1 MKVGKDYFKE
11 GKSSFLSVDKDLSQV
26 VERILKNSKL
36 QKLLYYTQKDC
47 LKAQDLT
54 PQQRMSL
61 LHKQVRIV
69 PKLDIDQDCP
79 NYIVITLGNFLPN
92 ETNPQFRDCVL
103 SIDIM
108 CHPDHWNL
116 GNFALRPYKIAG
128 ELDSD
133 LDGEQFTGIGKLQ
146 FLGCDNLVL
155 NDQLMGLTLMYKAVH
170 GIEDE
175 INPLS

>member
-1 MKVGKDYFKE
+1 
-11 GKSSFLSVDKDLSQV
+11 
-26 VERILKNSKL
+26 
-36 QKLLYYTQKDC
+36 
-47 LKAQDLT
+47 
-54 PQQRMSL
+54 
-61 LHKQVRIV
+61 
-69 PKLDIDQDCP
+69 
-79 NYIVITLGNFLPN
+79 
-92 ETNPQFRDCVL
+92 
-103 SIDIM
+103 M

-155 NDQLMGLTLMYKAVH
+155 NDQLMGLTLLYKAVH

-175 INPLS
+175 IKPLS